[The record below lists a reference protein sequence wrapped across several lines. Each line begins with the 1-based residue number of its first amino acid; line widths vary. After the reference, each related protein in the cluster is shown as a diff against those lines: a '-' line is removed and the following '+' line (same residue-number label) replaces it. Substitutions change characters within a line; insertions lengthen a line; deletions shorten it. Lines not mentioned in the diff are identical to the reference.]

1 MACVSVRV
9 VLLFILG
16 CGTISLT
23 DTAALS
29 LEDKLKELESRLETK
44 FILLEAKNA
53 QLEEKVTQLE
63 TQLELNVSLS
73 FQHFLEWSRMVPF
86 LFYSML
92 VYSNLCV
99 FQFTLVTRTN

>member
-29 LEDKLKELESRLETK
+29 LEDKLKELESSLEMK
-44 FILLEAKNA
+44 FISLEAKNA

-63 TQLELNVSLS
+63 TQLEQNVSLS
-73 FQHFLEWSRMVPF
+73 FHFLGWSRMVSF
-86 LFYSML
+86 LCYSML
-92 VYSNLCV
+92 VYSLTCV
-99 FQFTLVTRTN
+99 HSNSLL